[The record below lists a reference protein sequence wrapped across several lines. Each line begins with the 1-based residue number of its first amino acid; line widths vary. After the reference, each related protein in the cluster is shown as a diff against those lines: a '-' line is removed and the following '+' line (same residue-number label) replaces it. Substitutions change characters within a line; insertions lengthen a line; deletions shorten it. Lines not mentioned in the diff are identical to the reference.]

1 MWLVSL
7 ITSSCYYWPRYSQQ
21 WVVHRNFQ
29 RWVPVTHFC
38 FEIWDMIDYFNY
50 QQLVLWMDKAFSTA
64 IDCFKDCSAT
74 ISWEM
79 NLSKSTIKLSVS
91 SYPIFGE
98 EKTRELTI
106 LITTNRVFGVIQS
119 RFLALF
125 FGFFRRTRSLQ
136 SSRLKKKGEEVTKK
150 GKKYCNH
157 KNIAQSYKW
166 FLKRIPCPVKPLTA
180 QQELQLYL
188 MTSLHQLLTRGL

>member
-1 MWLVSL
+1 
-7 ITSSCYYWPRYSQQ
+7 
-21 WVVHRNFQ
+21 
-29 RWVPVTHFC
+29 
-38 FEIWDMIDYFNY
+38 
-50 QQLVLWMDKAFSTA
+50 MDKAFSTA
-64 IDCFKDCSAT
+64 IDSFKDCSAT

-79 NLSKSTIKLSVS
+79 NLSKSTINLSVS

-157 KNIAQSYKW
+157 KNIAQSYK
-166 FLKRIPCPVKPLTA
+166 
-180 QQELQLYL
+180 
-188 MTSLHQLLTRGL
+188 

>member
-1 MWLVSL
+1 
-7 ITSSCYYWPRYSQQ
+7 
-21 WVVHRNFQ
+21 
-29 RWVPVTHFC
+29 
-38 FEIWDMIDYFNY
+38 
-50 QQLVLWMDKAFSTA
+50 MDKAFSTA

-74 ISWEM
+74 INWEM
-79 NLSKSTIKLSVS
+79 NLSKSTTKLSVS
-91 SYPIFGE
+91 SYPIFGG
-98 EKTRELTI
+98 EKPRELTI

-125 FGFFRRTRSLQ
+125 FGFFRRARSLQ
-136 SSRLKKKGEEVTKK
+136 SSRLRKKGEVTKK
-150 GKKYCNH
+150 RKKNCNH
-157 KNIAQSYKW
+157 KNIAQSYKS

>member
-1 MWLVSL
+1 M
-7 ITSSCYYWPRYSQQ
+7 SSAGCRS
-21 WVVHRNFQ
+21 HAFALR
-29 RWVPVTHFC
+29 
-38 FEIWDMIDYFNY
+38 FEIWLTSLIISSSYYDWTRHS
-50 QQLVLWMDKAFSTA
+50 QQRLTA
-64 IDCFKDCSAT
+64 SKTNSAT

-79 NLSKSTIKLSVS
+79 NLSKSTIKLSVTR
-91 SYPIFGE
+91 YPTFGE
-98 EKTRELTI
+98 EKQRELTI
-106 LITTNRVFGVIQS
+106 LIITNRVFSVIQS

-125 FGFFRRTRSLQ
+125 FGFFRRARSLQ
-136 SSRLKKKGEEVTKK
+136 SSRLRKKGEEVTKK

-157 KNIAQSYKW
+157 KNIAQSYKS